1 MKRLVDFV
9 RADRK
14 RDVSIY
20 YTDRPSNDFSALF
33 TLLGD
38 ANNAESPVSAHGPDS
53 VFLFACG
60 NTCSAHYLQRVEQ
73 SRERERERERAERA
87 ERKEEREQSR
97 AEIRRQHGNANGVCV
112 CVCVCVMCCD
122 IERAQFL

>member
-1 MKRLVDFV
+1 MGSIRRGLMKRLVDFV

-14 RDVSIY
+14 WDVSIY

-38 ANNAESPVSAHGPDS
+38 ANNAESPVSAHGPDG

-60 NTCSAHYLQRVEQ
+60 NACCSAHYLQAESRAEQ
-73 SRERERERERAERA
+73 SRERERERERETAQNRA
-87 ERKEEREQSR
+87 
-97 AEIRRQHGNANGVCV
+97 
-112 CVCVCVMCCD
+112 
-122 IERAQFL
+122 